1 MNTYFI
7 LPQFKANAL
16 WNNRQSALELNADVL
31 LNPDAN
37 FTSEAVSHFRVPAN

>member
-1 MNTYFI
+1 MNFI

-16 WNNRQSALELNADVL
+16 WNNRQTALELDAHVL
-31 LNPDAN
+31 RNPDVN

>member
-7 LPQFKANAL
+7 LPQFKTNAL
-16 WNNRQSALELNADVL
+16 WNNRQTALELDVHVL
-31 LNPDAN
+31 LKPDAN